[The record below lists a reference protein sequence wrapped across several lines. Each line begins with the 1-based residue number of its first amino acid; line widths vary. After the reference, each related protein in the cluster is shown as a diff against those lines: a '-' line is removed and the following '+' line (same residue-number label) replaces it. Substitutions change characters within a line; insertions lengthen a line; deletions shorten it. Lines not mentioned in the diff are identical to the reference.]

1 MRIARLHNV
10 FGPEGTWNGGREK
23 APAAI
28 CRKVAEAPE
37 GGEIE
42 IWGDG
47 KQTRS
52 FLYIDECIEGI
63 LRLMHSSW
71 TGPVNLGSDEKVTIN
86 ELARR
91 VMDIAGKPLAIRNV
105 PGPTGVRGRVSD
117 NRLIE
122 QRLGWR
128 PSAPLDDGLQATYA
142 WIEEQVSLERQ
153 RHTPAALR
161 WLAPLRPDV
170 QASGAAG

>member
-1 MRIARLHNV
+1 
-10 FGPEGTWNGGREK
+10 
-23 APAAI
+23 
-28 CRKVAEAPE
+28 
-37 GGEIE
+37 EIE

-47 KQTRS
+47 RQTRS
-52 FLYIDECIEGI
+52 FLYMDECIEGI
-63 LRLMHSSW
+63 VRLMRSSW

-122 QRLGWR
+122 RMLGWR
-128 PSAPLDDGLQATYA
+128 PSAPLDDGLHATYA
-142 WIEEQVSLERQ
+142 WIGEQVSLARQ
-153 RHTPAALR
+153 RHT
-161 WLAPLRPDV
+161 
-170 QASGAAG
+170 